1 MTGCVV
7 VKAAKAVVDEEHVN
21 SKLIVLSAA
30 SVLAGTV
37 VSMYTRCPYI
47 RTYIAHTNAIHEDA
61 NVYRYLARHMR
72 MDTMLG
78 AMTLLEHARSR
89 HPRRRHG
96 SQRAGLLWG
105 LRRSRRAEAQG
116 QVRLFLSELSG
127 HLNSLLMSWSTT
139 YLIIHPHIR
148 ELQLK
153 LAAVETHTRR
163 RGNTHTTRSNKKEYK
178 KKKHV

>member
-1 MTGCVV
+1 M
-7 VKAAKAVVDEEHVN
+7 
-21 SKLIVLSAA
+21 S
-30 SVLAGTV
+30 
-37 VSMYTRCPYI
+37 
-47 RTYIAHTNAIHEDA
+47 
-61 NVYRYLARHMR
+61 
-72 MDTMLG
+72 
-78 AMTLLEHARSR
+78 
-89 HPRRRHG
+89 
-96 SQRAGLLWG
+96 
-105 LRRSRRAEAQG
+105 
-116 QVRLFLSELSG
+116 LFLSELSG